1 MTNQQL
7 KLTEE
12 EIQLIMFYRKLNE
25 SQKKTFL
32 DLAKTLK
39 DIFPHKI
46 DNSQKE

>member
-1 MTNQQL
+1 MTDEQL
-7 KLTEE
+7 ILTEDE
-12 EIQLIMFYRKLNE
+12 MQLIIFYRKLDE

-32 DLAKTLK
+32 HLTEKLK